1 MRLNKLKSRI
11 AFLLIAILFIAGLAT
26 GVHHHDDNL
35 LRHDDC
41 SICATALHSP
51 AITAG
56 VVSLPIYNNAAF
68 LDVISKSFY
77 LPRLVKAGSGTRAP
91 PL

>member
-11 AFLLIAILFIAGLAT
+11 AFLLIGILFVAGLAA
-26 GVHHHDDNL
+26 GFHHHDDNI

-41 SICATALHSP
+41 SVCATALHSP
-51 AITAG
+51 AITTGIAG
-56 VVSLPIYNNAAF
+56 LPVYNNATF
-68 LDVISKSFY
+68 LEVISKSLD